1 MSGIT
6 LSSAVREN
14 LLSLQNTAKLTADT
28 QSKLSTGLK
37 VRSAVDNPTS
47 FFTSQS
53 LNARAGD
60 LNALL
65 DNTGLAVQ
73 TLQAADEGLSS
84 LTNLVQQARATATQ
98 ALNTQVT
105 ASNLSSDNTSAT
117 GATNISSLASVANN
131 EKIVLTTTG
140 VEGTSFTFSAS
151 AAAGISFDDLVTD
164 INNNATGLSAS
175 FSNGVLTVNGDAGND
190 LTVSGTLATSLGIA
204 GTATNG
210 VNRDSFVTDFNNLR
224 TQIDQLAGDASFN
237 GVNLLDG
244 DDLTVTFN
252 ETGTS
257 TLEISGVTYDSSGL
271 GISAQ
276 TNTSFSTD
284 SGIQSALSSLNGAL
298 NTLRSQASTFGNNL
312 AVVENR
318 QDFTNNLINTLE
330 SGAAGLT
337 LADTNEEGA
346 NLLALQTRQQLGS
359 ISLSLANQA
368 DQAVL
373 RLF

>member
-73 TLQAADEGLSS
+73 TLQAADEGLSA

-98 ALNTQVT
+98 ALNTQITATT
-105 ASNLSSDNTSAT
+105 ASSSNT
-117 GATNISSLASVANN
+117 GATGTATVVSQAGVTTGDTITVSTTGADGSTISVTTTATAARNFNQLASV
-131 EKIVLTTTG
+131 
-140 VEGTSFTFSAS
+140 
-151 AAAGISFDDLVTD
+151 
-164 INNNATGLSAS
+164 INATTGLSAS
-175 FSNGVLTVNGDAGND
+175 FANGVLS
-190 LTVSGTLATSLGIA
+190 VSGDGGRTVTISGAAATGLSLA
-204 GTATNG
+204 GTFTNG
-210 VNRDSFVTDFNNLR
+210 TNRDQFVTDFNNLR

-244 DDLTVTFN
+244 DNLTVTFN

-257 TLEISGVTYDSSGL
+257 TLEISGVTYDAAGL

-276 TNTSFSTD
+276 TNTGFSTD
-284 SGIQSALSSLNGAL
+284 SGVQSALTSLNGAL
-298 NTLRSQASTFGNNL
+298 TSLRSQASTFGNNL

>member
-73 TLQAADEGLSS
+73 TLQAADEGLSA

-98 ALNTQVT
+98 ALNTQITATTASSSDTGAAGTAVAIGTSGIGTGDTITVSTTGADGSTITVT
-105 ASNLSSDNTSAT
+105 ATAT
-117 GATNISSLASVANN
+117 AGRDLDGLASVINAQ
-131 EKIVLTTTG
+131 TG
-140 VEGTSFTFSAS
+140 IT
-151 AAAGISFDDLVTD
+151 
-164 INNNATGLSAS
+164 AS
-175 FSNGVLTVNGDAGND
+175 FANGVLSVSGDGGRTVTISGSVGDALG
-190 LTVSGTLATSLGIA
+190 LTGTF
-204 GTATNG
+204 TNG
-210 VNRDSFVTDFNNLR
+210 TNRDQFVTDFNNLR

-244 DDLTVTFN
+244 DNLTVTFN

-257 TLEISGVTYDSSGL
+257 TLEISGVTYDAAGL

-276 TNTSFSTD
+276 TNTGFSTD
-284 SGIQSALSSLNGAL
+284 SGVQSALTSLNGAL
-298 NTLRSQASTFGNNL
+298 TSLRSQASTFGNNL

>member
-73 TLQAADEGLSS
+73 TLQAADEGLSA

-98 ALNTQVT
+98 ALNTQITATSASSSDTGAAGTAVAIGTSGIGTGDTITVSTTGADGSTITVT
-105 ASNLSSDNTSAT
+105 ATAT
-117 GATNISSLASVANN
+117 AGRDLDGLASVINAQ
-131 EKIVLTTTG
+131 TG
-140 VEGTSFTFSAS
+140 IT
-151 AAAGISFDDLVTD
+151 
-164 INNNATGLSAS
+164 AS
-175 FSNGVLTVNGDAGND
+175 FANGVLSVSGDGGRTVTISGSVGDALG
-190 LTVSGTLATSLGIA
+190 LTGTF
-204 GTATNG
+204 TNG
-210 VNRDSFVTDFNNLR
+210 TNRDQFVTDFNNLR

-244 DDLTVTFN
+244 DNLTVTFN

-257 TLEISGVTYDSSGL
+257 TLEISGVTYDAAGL

-276 TNTSFSTD
+276 TNTGFSTD
-284 SGIQSALSSLNGAL
+284 SGVQSALTSLNGAL
-298 NTLRSQASTFGNNL
+298 TSLRSQASTFGNNL

>member
-98 ALNTQVT
+98 ALNTQIT
-105 ASNLSSDNTSAT
+105 ASNLSSDDTSAT

-131 EKIVLTTTG
+131 DKIVVTTTG

-164 INNNATGLSAS
+164 INDNATGLSAS
-175 FSNGVLTVNGDAGND
+175 FSNGVLTINGAAGND

-284 SGIQSALSSLNGAL
+284 SGVQSALTSLNGAL

>member
-73 TLQAADEGLSS
+73 TLQAADEGLSA

-98 ALNTQVT
+98 ALNTQITATTTSSSDTGANGTAVAIGTSGISTGDTITVSTTGADGSTITVT
-105 ASNLSSDNTSAT
+105 ATATAGRTLSQLTSVINAAT
-117 GATNISSLASVANN
+117 GIT
-131 EKIVLTTTG
+131 
-140 VEGTSFTFSAS
+140 
-151 AAAGISFDDLVTD
+151 
-164 INNNATGLSAS
+164 AS
-175 FSNGVLTVNGDAGND
+175 FANGVLSVSGDGGRTVTISGSVGDALG
-190 LTVSGTLATSLGIA
+190 LTGTF
-204 GTATNG
+204 TNG
-210 VNRDSFVTDFNNLR
+210 TNRDQFVTDFNNLR

-244 DDLTVTFN
+244 DNLTVTFN

-257 TLEISGVTYDSSGL
+257 TLEISGVTYDAAGL

-276 TNTSFSTD
+276 TNTGFSTD
-284 SGIQSALSSLNGAL
+284 SGVQSALTSLNGAL
-298 NTLRSQASTFGNNL
+298 TSLRSQASTFGNNL